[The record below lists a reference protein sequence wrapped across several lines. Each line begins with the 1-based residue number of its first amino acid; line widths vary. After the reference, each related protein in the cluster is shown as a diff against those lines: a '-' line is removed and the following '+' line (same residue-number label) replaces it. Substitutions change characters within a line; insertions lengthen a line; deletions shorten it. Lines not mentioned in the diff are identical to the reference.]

1 VTGPEG
7 SEGPDAAQPD
17 ADSPAVPD
25 TDGPGATEAAVPDAD
40 GPGATGAVVPDA
52 DGAAVPGA
60 AAPHPDGPAI
70 LELRNV
76 SAAYGPF
83 RALFG
88 VSLSVGPGEAV
99 ALLGANGAGKTT
111 VARVATGLVAPT
123 SGSVAVEGEDFTGAG
138 AFQFARAG
146 VAHAPE
152 GRSVFATL
160 TVEENLS
167 LSFRQSRGRDG
178 VGSGLEQ
185 AFGMFPVLGERR
197 RQLAGTLSGGEQR
210 MLSMARVLVESPA
223 VLVADEL
230 SLGLAPKVVDA
241 VYESL
246 TKLRENGSALLIVE
260 QHVGHALDLCHRVLL
275 LHHGAVT
282 WEGPSHDAAGRV
294 LAELFEPAAP

>member
-1 VTGPEG
+1 V
-7 SEGPDAAQPD
+7 
-17 ADSPAVPD
+17 
-25 TDGPGATEAAVPDAD
+25 TEAVGNAS
-40 GPGATGAVVPDA
+40 TT
-52 DGAAVPGA
+52 
-60 AAPHPDGPAI
+60 PDGPAAGDPDGPAAADGPAV
-70 LELRNV
+70 LELRDV

-88 VSLSVGPGEAV
+88 VSLTVGPGEAV

-123 SGSVAVEGEDFTGAG
+123 SGSVLVEGQDFTGSG
-138 AFQFARAG
+138 VFKFARAG

-160 TVEENLS
+160 TVEENLT
-167 LSFRQSRGRDG
+167 LSFRQSKGRGG
-178 VGSGLEQ
+178 VSPGLEQ

-230 SLGLAPKVVDA
+230 SLGLAPKIVDG

-246 TKLRENGSALLIVE
+246 AKLREQGSALLIVE
-260 QHVGHALDLCHRVLL
+260 QHVGHALDLCDRVAQ
-275 LHHGAVT
+275 LHHGTVT
-282 WEGPSHDAAGRV
+282 WEGPSDHAADRV
-294 LAELFEPAAP
+294 MAELFDPAGP